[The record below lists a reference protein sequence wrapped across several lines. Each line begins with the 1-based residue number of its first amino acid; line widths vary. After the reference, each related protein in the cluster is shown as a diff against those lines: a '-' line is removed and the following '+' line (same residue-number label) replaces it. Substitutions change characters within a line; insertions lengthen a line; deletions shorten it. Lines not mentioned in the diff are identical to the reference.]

1 MSRSPGTQ
9 STKLLRAGAA
19 ALAVG
24 FTIGGATTPAVAH
37 SSSTGC
43 LPASVRTAL
52 VQVQKRFGHIQVV
65 STHRPGA
72 RIAGTGRPS
81 YHGSCRAAD
90 FSAPRGKHG
99 AVVAWLKS
107 NFHGGVGT
115 YSCSMHHIH
124 IDNGPQ
130 VRWHKCV

>member
-1 MSRSPGTQ
+1 MSRLLGTRAAH
-9 STKLLRAGAA
+9 SLRIGSA
-19 ALAVG
+19 ALALG
-24 FTIGGATTPAVAH
+24 LGLGATATEAAAH

-43 LPASVRTAL
+43 LPASVRSAL

-90 FSAPRGKHG
+90 FAAPRGKHG
-99 AVVAWLKS
+99 AVVAWLKG
-107 NFHGGVGT
+107 NFNGGIGT

>member
-1 MSRSPGTQ
+1 MSMPSHSRLAQHLG
-9 STKLLRAGAA
+9 AGA
-19 ALAVG
+19 LVLTLG
-24 FTIGGATTPAVAH
+24 LSATSSPAHAH
-37 SSSTGC
+37 TSSTGC
-43 LPASVRTAL
+43 LPASVRGAL

-72 RIAGTGRPS
+72 RIAGSGRQS
-81 YHGSCRAAD
+81 YHASCRAAD
-90 FSAPRGKHG
+90 FSAPSGKHA

-107 NFHGGVGT
+107 NFSGGVGT

-124 IDNGPQ
+124 IDNGPY